1 MTPGSLGRRTLLA
14 AATSGVLAA
23 PRVARA
29 NGASVLKF
37 VPQSDLA
44 VLDPVWTQAYVTRN
58 HGLMVFDTLYGIDA
72 NFVATPQMVS
82 DHSTEDGGLTWLL
95 RLRQGLRWHD
105 GERVLARD
113 CVASLRRWAVR
124 DSFGQTLMALTNE
137 LGAVG
142 DDVIRFRLKRPFAL
156 LPDALGKAGSNIAAM
171 MPERLAMTDP
181 FKPITEMVGSGPF
194 RFKADERVA
203 GSLVVYERNTQYVPK
218 ISGTPSFTVG
228 PKNVHF
234 DRVEWHV
241 IPDAA
246 TAAAA
251 LQTGEVD
258 WWEAPTPDL
267 LPLLRR
273 NQDIRVRVQDPT
285 GYLGNL
291 RFNHLQPPFNN
302 PALRRA
308 VIGAV
313 SQEDYMS
320 AAAGIDPAA
329 YRTGIGYFCPGTPMA
344 SDVGMEALTGP
355 HDLDRVRR
363 AVAAS
368 GYTGERVVVPVPTD
382 FPSLKAL
389 GDIGADMFRKIGLN
403 VDYQASDWGTLL
415 QRMAKTDPVEQGGWS
430 AFHTFWSGLDQ
441 LNPAVN
447 AYLRGNGRAAA
458 RGWPTSERIEALRDE
473 WLLSTSLQD
482 QKNIAADIQK
492 QAFADVP
499 YVPLGQY
506 LAATAYRRDI
516 TDVPGGF
523 AMFWHLR
530 RTA

>member
-14 AATSGVLAA
+14 AATTGLLSA
-23 PRVARA
+23 PRIARA
-29 NGASVLKF
+29 DGARVIKF
-37 VPQSDLA
+37 IPQSDLA
-44 VLDPVWTQAYVTRN
+44 VLDPIWTQAYVTRN
-58 HGLMVFDTLYGIDA
+58 HGLMVFDTLYGIDE
-72 NFVATPQMVS
+72 NFVATQQMVHS
-82 DHSTEDGGLTWLL
+82 HSTEDGGLTWTLVL
-95 RLRQGLRWHD
+95 RAGQRWHD
-105 GERVLARD
+105 GERVLGRD
-113 CVASLRRWAVR
+113 CVASLRRWGAR
-124 DSFGQTLMALTNE
+124 DSFGQTLMALVDE
-137 LGAVG
+137 LSAP
-142 DDVIRFRLKRPFAL
+142 DDHSIRFRLKRPFPL

-171 MPERLAMTDP
+171 MPERLAQTDP
-181 FKPITEMVGSGPF
+181 FKPITEMIGSGPF

-203 GSLVVYERNTQYVPK
+203 GSLVVYERNPDYIARQT
-218 ISGTPSFTVG
+218 GRPSFTSG
-228 PKNVHF
+228 PKNVHV

-273 NQDIRVRVQDPT
+273 NKDIQVRVQDHT

-291 RFNHLQPPFNN
+291 RFNQLQPPFDN

-308 VIGAV
+308 VVGAV

-320 AAAGIDPAA
+320 AAAGTDPAS
-329 YRTGIGYFCPGTPMA
+329 YRTGVGYFCPGTPMA
-344 SDVGMEALTGP
+344 SDVGMDALTGP
-355 HDLDRVRR
+355 RDLDRVRK

-368 GYTGERVVVPVPTD
+368 GYKGERVVVPVPTD

-389 GDIGADMFRKIGLN
+389 GDVGADMFRKIGLN

-415 QRMAKTDPVEQGGWS
+415 QRMAKMDPVEQGGWS

-447 AYLRGNGRAAA
+447 AFLRGNGRAAA
-458 RGWPTSERIEALRDE
+458 RGWPTSERIEALRE
-473 WLLSTSLQD
+473 QWLVATSLQD
-482 QKNIAADIQK
+482 QKSIAADIQQ
-492 QAFADVP
+492 QAFVDVP

-516 TDVPGGF
+516 TDVLGGF
-523 AMFWHLR
+523 AMFWNLR
-530 RTA
+530 RIS